1 MDERVCLSQNSPVLR
16 VMEKFGGLCMSQAF
30 LFLPCFISFSAK
42 IGTIIPGR
50 KTRLERG
57 GDIETHHLLVADR
70 YELES
75 FGVMVICASFN
86 LVVCVSHYPG
96 GD

>member
-75 FGVMVICASFN
+75 FGGDGYLCFIQPCG
-86 LVVCVSHYPG
+86 LCVSLPRR
-96 GD
+96 